1 MMTSPG
7 NIHARKGFTL
17 IEIMVVLSIMAI
29 IMTITLPMAFKA
41 RKKDMGAV
49 IMDSIQGVCAD
60 ARTDAILNRRVRHV
74 YLDLEGQERRI
85 ELLPVQSAS
94 GDDAEWAGG
103 ASNAKSPPLRS
114 EILPEGVDITPE
126 EAYTLTFR
134 PDGTCDG
141 FELDVRY
148 TSERNNKDK
157 WYKVVLDEPTS
168 RVYISSVE

>member
-1 MMTSPG
+1 MAALNNT
-7 NIHARKGFTL
+7 RVKRGFTL
-17 IEIMVVLSIMAI
+17 LEIMVVMSIIAI

-41 RKKDMGAV
+41 RKKDVGAV
-49 IMDSIQGVCAD
+49 AMETIRSVCAD
-60 ARTDAILNRRVRHV
+60 ARTDAILNRRIRHV

-85 ELLPVQSAS
+85 ELLPVQSMP
-94 GDDAEWAGG
+94 GENEDGAG
-103 ASNAKSPPLRS
+103 APTKAKPPPLRS
-114 EILPEGVDITPE
+114 EILPQDVTVTPG

-148 TSERNNKDK
+148 TSERSNQDK
-157 WYKVVLDEPTS
+157 WFKVVLDEPTS